1 MSNLIENAIKFTPAG
16 GRIGVTAHSTRSMI
30 QISVWDTGIG
40 IPVPIQARIFDP
52 FYRGEQKGA
61 EHVSGSGL
69 GLNLVKTVIES
80 HRGRVDVESHEG
92 QGATFHVYLPV
103 SNGTVL

>member
-1 MSNLIENAIKFTPAG
+1 TPAG
-16 GRIGVTAHSTRSMI
+16 GRIGVTARGTRSMI

-40 IPVPIQARIFDP
+40 IPASIQERIFDP

-69 GLNLVKTVIES
+69 GLNLVKSVIES
-80 HRGRVDVESHEG
+80 HKGRVEVESQLG
-92 QGATFHVYLPV
+92 QGAMFLVYLPV
-103 SNGTVL
+103 PVGGVI